1 MPNNTAPSSN
11 SPHRLIYAIAREI
24 QADWKKVNYGAVP
37 YLQAMHSLNGIRDT
51 FGMDPA
57 TEVVNYFLA
66 NATSWRGEK
75 ARAIKAELKAMV
87 DSTYRR

>member
-1 MPNNTAPSSN
+1 MSN
-11 SPHRLIYAIAREI
+11 AINQPTHRLIYAIAREI

-37 YLQAMHSLNGIRDT
+37 YLQAMHSLNTIRDR
-51 FGMDPA
+51 FGMEPA

-66 NATSWRGEK
+66 NSQGWRGDK

-87 DSTYRR
+87 ESTYRRQ